1 MSNSSYFNITYKC
14 LLFSNN
20 EVHDNNECRYVAGTT
35 ASAFIVTLLHLGVM
49 AARRL
54 NAQDTAIEDAKIGI
68 AWLAF
73 TMIVDQVLVVSLI
86 LTNNISPTTLF
97 SDSHMYAMN
106 Q

>member
-1 MSNSSYFNITYKC
+1 MSNLSYFKITYKC
-14 LLFSNN
+14 LLLSNN
-20 EVHDNNECRYVAGTT
+20 EVHDNNEYRYVAGTT
-35 ASAFIVTLLHLGVM
+35 ASALHLGVM

-54 NAQDTAIEDAKIGI
+54 NSQDTAIEDAKIGI

-86 LTNNISPTTLF
+86 LTNNISPATLF
-97 SDSHMYAMN
+97 SASHIYAMN